1 MEINKY
7 ISALLHKH
15 DCVIIPGFGGFVC
28 SYQPAEIHPGQH
40 SFHPPSKKILFNN
53 ELKANDGLLASHIA
67 IESDI
72 SFDEALGQIE
82 EVSAEMILRIENGER
97 VKLDKVGVIYTDNQG
112 NIQFDQDKSV
122 NYLEDAFGLATFVSP
137 PVQRHHRRPVSKPE
151 PKRAD
156 RVPEYDNRNL
166 LRAAYWTT
174 GIAATFLLFGI
185 VFMNYDRVNNFL
197 QNETGFF
204 PSIGSKT
211 ESAHHVSERIEPEV
225 YAGHELSST
234 ITQPIAE
241 NPETTELDE
250 GIHKE
255 TAAGDISAIENE
267 VHDDDLAAVPE
278 TPATTPA
285 ESPRKKMYHLI
296 AGSFE
301 SAINAESL
309 IAEYSSFGYTPEI
322 IGQASNGYF
331 RVSIAAYLRKEVALD
346 ELNKA
351 RNIYNPNIWL
361 LRQ

>member
-211 ESAHHVSERIEPEV
+211 ESAHHVSERIEP
-225 YAGHELSST
+225 
-234 ITQPIAE
+234 
-241 NPETTELDE
+241 D
-250 GIHKE
+250 IHHYP
-255 TAAGDISAIENE
+255 T
-267 VHDDDLAAVPE
+267 
-278 TPATTPA
+278 
-285 ESPRKKMYHLI
+285 YC
-296 AGSFE
+296 
-301 SAINAESL
+301 
-309 IAEYSSFGYTPEI
+309 
-322 IGQASNGYF
+322 
-331 RVSIAAYLRKEVALD
+331 
-346 ELNKA
+346 
-351 RNIYNPNIWL
+351 
-361 LRQ
+361 

>member
-28 SYQPAEIHPGQH
+28 NYQPAEIHPGQH
-40 SFHPPSKKILFNN
+40 AFHPPSKKILFNK

-67 IESDI
+67 SETEIT
-72 SFDEALGQIE
+72 FDEALKQIE
-82 EVSAEMILRIENGER
+82 EAFAEMSLRIENGER
-97 VKLDKVGVIYTDNQG
+97 VTLDKIGVIYTDSQG
-112 NIQFDQDKSV
+112 IIQFDQDKSV
-122 NYLEDAFGLATFVSP
+122 NYLEDAFGLASFVSP
-137 PVQRHHRRPVSKPE
+137 PVQRHHRRQISKPE

-156 RVPEYDNRNL
+156 RVPESDNRNL
-166 LRAAYWTT
+166 LRAAFWTT
-174 GIAATFLLFGI
+174 GIAATFLLAGI
-185 VFMNYDRVNNFL
+185 VFMNYYRVNNFL

-204 PSIGSKT
+204 PSFGSKT
-211 ESAHHVSERIEPEV
+211 ENAHQPTERTEPEV
-225 YAGHELSST
+225 YAGQELTSA
-234 ITQPIAE
+234 ITQPADE
-241 NPETTELDE
+241 NPETVELDE
-250 GIHKE
+250 GNHTE
-255 TAAGDISAIENE
+255 TAAGEITAIENK

-278 TPATTPA
+278 TSVAPPK
-285 ESPRKKMYHLI
+285 ESPRRRMYHLI

-301 SAINAESL
+301 SVNNAESL

>member
-1 MEINKY
+1 
-7 ISALLHKH
+7 
-15 DCVIIPGFGGFVC
+15 V
-28 SYQPAEIHPGQH
+28 
-40 SFHPPSKKILFNN
+40 
-53 ELKANDGLLASHIA
+53 
-67 IESDI
+67 
-72 SFDEALGQIE
+72 
-82 EVSAEMILRIENGER
+82 
-97 VKLDKVGVIYTDNQG
+97 
-112 NIQFDQDKSV
+112 
-122 NYLEDAFGLATFVSP
+122 
-137 PVQRHHRRPVSKPE
+137 
-151 PKRAD
+151 
-156 RVPEYDNRNL
+156 
-166 LRAAYWTT
+166 
-174 GIAATFLLFGI
+174 
-185 VFMNYDRVNNFL
+185 

-225 YAGHELSST
+225 YAGQELSST

-309 IAEYSSFGYTPEI
+309 IEEYSRIQQFWLY
-322 IGQASNGYF
+322 
-331 RVSIAAYLRKEVALD
+331 
-346 ELNKA
+346 A
-351 RNIYNPNIWL
+351 RNYRTGIQRVFPCEHCCL
-361 LRQ
+361 FAQRGCT